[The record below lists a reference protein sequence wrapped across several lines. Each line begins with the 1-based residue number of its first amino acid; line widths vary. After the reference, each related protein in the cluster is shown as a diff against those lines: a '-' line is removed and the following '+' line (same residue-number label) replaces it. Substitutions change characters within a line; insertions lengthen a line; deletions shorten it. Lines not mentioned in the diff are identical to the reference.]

1 MHGMMYSGM
10 RATRHGCCV
19 PREARRFAH
28 AHYNPGDDPGF
39 GFGVRRPLRFLAW
52 KLELSEQQ
60 VGAVAAIL
68 SDLKTERAQD
78 AVENRRALS
87 ALADAVAADAF
98 DASRAS
104 EAAGIRVKSAERLEQ
119 AVVQALSRLHA
130 VLQPE
135 QRVRLAYLLRT
146 GTLTM

>member
-1 MHGMMYSGM
+1 MYGMMHGMR
-10 RATRHGCCV
+10 RAHRGCCV
-19 PREARRFAH
+19 PGDTGERRFAH
-28 AHYNPGDDPGF
+28 AHYSPDDPGF

-52 KLELSEQQ
+52 KLGLTDAQ
-60 VGAVAAIL
+60 VGEVATIL

-87 ALADAVAADAF
+87 ALADAISAESF
-98 DASRAS
+98 DASRAA
-104 EAAGIRVKSAERLEQ
+104 EAAGIRVKSGERLEQ

-130 VLQPE
+130 VLEPE

-146 GTLTM
+146 GTLSM